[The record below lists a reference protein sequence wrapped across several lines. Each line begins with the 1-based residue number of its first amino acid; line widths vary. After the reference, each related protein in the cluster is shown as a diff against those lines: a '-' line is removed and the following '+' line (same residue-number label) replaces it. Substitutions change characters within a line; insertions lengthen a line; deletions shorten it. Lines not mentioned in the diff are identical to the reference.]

1 MQLLRKIEKSFWKC
15 KNNNSETEEN
25 ISEENELDDDE
36 NFKQFR
42 KAIKTIEVIGGI
54 VRNRY
59 GSMKKNY
66 QEKVI
71 KEGIGINLRILS
83 YLLSSIQNVDNN
95 EELILF
101 IKERLEYFCK
111 EKRNY

>member
-42 KAIKTIEVIGGI
+42 KAIKTIEVIG
-54 VRNRY
+54 
-59 GSMKKNY
+59 
-66 QEKVI
+66 
-71 KEGIGINLRILS
+71 
-83 YLLSSIQNVDNN
+83 
-95 EELILF
+95 
-101 IKERLEYFCK
+101 
-111 EKRNY
+111 